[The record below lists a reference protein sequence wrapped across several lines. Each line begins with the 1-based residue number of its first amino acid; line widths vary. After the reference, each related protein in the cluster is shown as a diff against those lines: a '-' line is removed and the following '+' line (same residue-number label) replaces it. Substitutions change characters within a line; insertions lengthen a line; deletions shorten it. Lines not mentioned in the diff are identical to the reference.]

1 MLGRTPW
8 RTPLLTLLVDEVL
21 QIRPNWKMNSGGS
34 YRPDRSFS
42 LDAEGDY
49 EGYAINFLSNADST
63 SLANR
68 VICPL
73 KRASPRP
80 CPSVGVQRRDNRAG
94 GAKSSP
100 GGRRGIHQRVDSR
113 INLFALNKSV
123 ICRMGY

>member
-1 MLGRTPW
+1 
-8 RTPLLTLLVDEVL
+8 
-21 QIRPNWKMNSGGS
+21 MNSGGS
-34 YRPDRSFS
+34 YRPDRSFC

-49 EGYAINFLSNADST
+49 EGYAITPDFSNAGST

-80 CPSVGVQRRDNRAG
+80 CPSVGVQRRDSRAG

-113 INLFALNKSV
+113 INLFALKKSV
-123 ICRMGY
+123 NCRMGGMVSSDTIPISKLLWNLGLNGLN